1 MPSLRLNIRGM
12 HCASCTA
19 RVEQALRGVPG
30 VLSAAANL
38 ATNQATVELETSA
51 ADVQQLVDAVR
62 RSGYEAELSA
72 RDAAEVGAQDEDFRY
87 WRARLYVALPL
98 LAALAW
104 LFFYPLPSTAATQWL
119 QFAVATVLWL
129 YVGWPYL
136 SGAARRLR
144 HGTASM
150 DTLVALGTTAAYL
163 AGLAAFVGHL
173 TGSTSDIGHGMSFL
187 DAGMILTFI
196 TLGKVLEAGAKSRA
210 SSAIRHL
217 LQLAPDEATRVHAG
231 KTERVPAAEVMLGE
245 TILVRP
251 GERIPLDGVVLSGQ
265 SDVDQS
271 WLTGES
277 LPVEKAPEAKV
288 YAGTINGQGS
298 LAIRVT
304 ETVGQTA
311 LARVVELVRHAQE
324 SKAEV
329 QRLADRVVAY
339 FVPAVLVIAVSAF
352 FGWWLSG
359 QLPIATKTAVAV
371 LVVAC
376 PCALGLATPTAVMVA
391 SGRGA
396 GRGILVK
403 EARALE
409 IAGGLTTVV
418 LDKTGTVTAGRPAV
432 RHVVAITDSSA
443 LQAVAADELLATA
456 AAAEK
461 LSSHPLAQA
470 VVTAAEE
477 RRLKLPAAQDLE
489 VIPGRGI
496 KARCRAGAILVGNE
510 ALMSEHDIDTGRLT
524 GQINVIRRA
533 GETPLLVGL
542 GQRFLGVISVADVVA
557 PHSDEA
563 IRRLKQLD
571 LKIMLLTGDHRVTAE
586 AVGRSLGIDKVISEV
601 MPGDKQQVIAQ
612 LRDEGEVVAMV
623 GDGINDAPALAAA
636 DLGIAIGAGA
646 DVAIEAA
653 DVVLA
658 HSDLRGVPETIA
670 LSRATLRTIRQNL
683 GWAFGYNIVL
693 IPLAV
698 TGLLP
703 PAAAAAAMALSSVS
717 VVANSLLL
725 RYRHLGS

>member
-1 MPSLRLNIRGM
+1 
-12 HCASCTA
+12 
-19 RVEQALRGVPG
+19 LRGVPG

-38 ATNQATVELETSA
+38 ATNQATVELESGA
-51 ADVQQLVDAVR
+51 AKTEQLVDAVR

-72 RDAAEVGAQDEDFRY
+72 RDAPDVGGQDEEFRF
-87 WRARLYVALPL
+87 WRVRLYVALPL
-98 LAALAW
+98 LATLAW
-104 LFFYPLPSTAATQWL
+104 LFFYPLPSKAATQWL
-119 QFAVATVLWL
+119 QFGAATLLWL

-136 SGAARRLR
+136 SGAARRLC
-144 HGTASM
+144 HASANM
-150 DTLVALGTTAAYL
+150 DTLVALGTTTAWA
-163 AGLAAFVGHL
+163 AGLAAFVAQL
-173 TGSTSDIGHGMSFL
+173 TGSTRAIGHGMSFL

-210 SSAIRHL
+210 SSAIRRL
-217 LQLAPDEATRVHAG
+217 LELAPDQATRVHAG
-231 KTERVPAAEVMLGE
+231 KTERVPTAQVLLGE
-245 TILVRP
+245 TVLIRP
-251 GERIPLDGVVLSGQ
+251 GERIPLDGVVLSGH

-277 LPVEKAPEAKV
+277 MPIEKVPDSEV
-288 YAGTINGQGS
+288 YAGTINGNGS
-298 LAIRVT
+298 LAIQVT
-304 ETVGQTA
+304 GTAGQTA
-311 LARVVELVRHAQE
+311 LARVVELVRHAQQ

-339 FVPAVLVIAVSAF
+339 FVPAVLVIAASAF
-352 FGWWLSG
+352 LGWWLSG
-359 QLPIATKTAVAV
+359 QLPIATKAAVAA

-396 GRGILVK
+396 ARGILIK
-403 EARALE
+403 EARSLE
-409 IAGGLTTVV
+409 IAGDLTTVV
-418 LDKTGTVTAGRPAV
+418 LDKTGTVTEGRLAV
-432 RHVVAITDSSA
+432 HHVVAITDSAA
-443 LQAVAADELLATA
+443 LQAVAEDELLATA
-456 AAAEK
+456 AAAER
-461 LSSHPLAQA
+461 LSGHPLAQA
-470 VVTAAEE
+470 IVGAAEE

-489 VIPGRGI
+489 VIPGGGI
-496 KARCRAGAILVGNE
+496 QARCRAGTILIGNE
-510 ALMSEHDIDTGRLT
+510 ALMSEHDIDTRRLT
-524 GQINVIRRA
+524 GQINAIRRA

-542 GQRFLGVISVADVVA
+542 GQNFLGAISVADVVA
-557 PHSDEA
+557 PHSDKA
-563 IRRLKQLD
+563 ILELKQLN

-586 AVGRSLGIDKVISEV
+586 AVGRSLGIQKVISEV
-601 MPGDKQQVIAQ
+601 MPGDKQQVITQ

-670 LSRATLRTIRQNL
+670 LSRTTLRTIRQNL

-725 RYRHLGS
+725 RYRRLG

>member
-19 RVEQALRGVPG
+19 RVEQALRGVRG
-30 VLSAAANL
+30 VRSAAANL
-38 ATNQATVELETSA
+38 ATNQATVELATSA
-51 ADVQQLVDAVR
+51 VDTQQLIDAVS
-62 RSGYEAELSA
+62 RSGYEAALSA
-72 RDAAEVGAQDEDFRY
+72 RDAAEAGAQDEEFRY

-98 LAALAW
+98 LVALAW
-104 LFFYPLPSTAATQWL
+104 LFFYPLPSTTATQWL
-119 QFAVATVLWL
+119 QFAVATLLWL

-150 DTLVALGTTAAYL
+150 DTLVALGTTAAYF
-163 AGLAAFVGHL
+163 AGLATFVGHL
-173 TGSTSDIGHGMSFL
+173 TGSSSDIGHGMSFL

-210 SSAIRHL
+210 SSAIRQL

-277 LPVEKAPEAKV
+277 LPVEKAPEAEV
-288 YAGTINGQGS
+288 YAATINGQGS

-304 ETVGQTA
+304 QTVGQTA

-329 QRLADRVVAY
+329 QRLADRIVAY
-339 FVPAVLVIAVSAF
+339 FVPAVLVIAVGAF

-359 QLPIATKTAVAV
+359 HLPIATKTAVAV

-396 GRGILVK
+396 GRGILIK
-403 EARALE
+403 EAHALE

-432 RHVVAITDSSA
+432 RHVVALTDSSA

-461 LSSHPLAQA
+461 LSGHPLAQA
-470 VVTAAEE
+470 IVTAAEE

-496 KARCRAGAILVGNE
+496 QARCRAGTILVGNE
-510 ALMSEHDIDTGRLT
+510 ALMAEHDIDIGRLT
-524 GQINVIRRA
+524 GQIDAIRREGA
-533 GETPLLVGL
+533 TPLLVGL
-542 GQRFLGVISVADVVA
+542 GQQFLGVISVADVVA
-557 PHSDEA
+557 QHSDEA
-563 IRRLKQLD
+563 IKRMKQLN

-586 AVGRSLGIDKVISEV
+586 AVGRSLGIHKVISEV
-601 MPGDKQQVIAQ
+601 MPGDKQQVITQ

-725 RYRHLGS
+725 RYRRLGS